1 MSAKT
6 VKQTFSGAVGSI
18 GYGRYLSVPLFG
30 GTMPLVKQ
38 GRARNGQNKPRLG
51 GAFHLCRLGGAF
63 HLCRLGGAF
72 HLFRLGGLSHD
83 GGAESAI
90 IQRSNITILSGYE
103 IFN

>member
-51 GAFHLCRLGGAF
+51 GAFHLCRLGG
-63 HLCRLGGAF
+63 
-72 HLFRLGGLSHD
+72 LSHD

-90 IQRSNITILSGYE
+90 IQRFNITILSGYE